1 MDCSDIRQ
9 KLSEHIEGNSSPEQ
23 QALVKEHLQSCKQCT
38 LYAAEIQRTL
48 ETLKGL
54 EEIEPPAWLTAKVM
68 KKIRAEAPLK
78 KGWRELLFFPLY
90 IKLPIETFAA
100 LLITVATIF
109 IYKNMGPEL
118 QQMEIQ
124 VQTPVMKSIP
134 AEPEKDMQG
143 KVIQKK
149 EMQQPQR
156 LQEEAKQ
163 KDSLLSTETRD
174 LAPLK
179 EEKPVG
185 RSAPAP
191 LIAPTMP
198 APSSSFAPSP
208 ALSPAMRQT
217 ETGKASGMTARDEMM
232 QKAVPAAPV
241 SELSAEKQAVAQ
253 TALTVTVETL
263 DVAKKEIEIYL
274 ARVNGEFKT
283 IEQSESH
290 IVISVKLA
298 PTKTAKFLE
307 FVSSLGRIKEDQRFL
322 SMKSGSFTLVI
333 EKQ

>member
-78 KGWRELLFFPLY
+78 KGWRELLFFPLH
-90 IKLPIETFAA
+90 IKLPIEAFAA

-109 IYKNMGPEL
+109 IYKNMEPEL
-118 QQMEIQ
+118 RQMELQ
-124 VQTPVMKSIP
+124 PPAPVMKSMP
-134 AEPEKDMQG
+134 AEPEKDMQNVV
-143 KVIQKK
+143 KQKEK
-149 EMQQPQR
+149 TLQTLR

-163 KDSLLSTETRD
+163 KDSLLNAETRD
-174 LAPLK
+174 LALLK

-185 RSAPAP
+185 RSVQAPAA
-191 LIAPTMP
+191 APTMP

-208 ALSPAMRQT
+208 ALSPATRHA
-217 ETGKASGMTARDEMM
+217 ETGKASGMALQEQALQR
-232 QKAVPAAPV
+232 
-241 SELSAEKQAVAQ
+241 SESAEPRAKLAAKKMADELA
-253 TALTVTVETL
+253 TFTVMVKTL
-263 DVAKKEIEIYL
+263 DSAKKEIESYL
-274 ARVNGEFKT
+274 ARVNGEFRT
-283 IEQSESH
+283 IEQSEIE
-290 IVISVKLA
+290 IVITVTLD
-298 PTKTAKFLE
+298 PEKTAKFLE